1 MFSFQSWARPT
12 ATYHRKSYD
21 RIAKLHGFD
30 SKDKTVL
37 VTGGSSG
44 VGFSICKAFAE
55 TGVARIAIVARS
67 PEKLEKAQAEL
78 ATAWPATQV
87 LTYQASVTDSARMTE
102 ILQHLGTVDV
112 LVMCAAV
119 VHERAKATN
128 ISIEDVQRAF
138 DINVVAAFNL
148 TKAYFA
154 TPMPVSGTK
163 TIISISSAVAQVSS
177 NLRSAYGA
185 SKAAAAQILQCFAAE
200 RDSEALRI
208 FSFHP
213 GAFYTPAVAEH
224 FGRDEIQWDDV
235 ELPAH
240 FALWLAGPES
250 SFLNG
255 RYLWA
260 HWDVDE
266 LIALKDRLAKDPKFL
281 TIGLVL

>member
-1 MFSFQSWARPT
+1 MFSFPSWARPT

-21 RIAKLHGFD
+21 RIAKHHGFD

-55 TGVARIAIVARS
+55 AGVKRIAIVSRS
-67 PEKLEKAQAEL
+67 PAPLEKARAEL
-78 ATAWPATQV
+78 AALCPATQA
-87 LTYQASVTDSARMTE
+87 LAYQASVTDNARMAE

-112 LVMCAAV
+112 LVMCAAA
-119 VHERAKATN
+119 VHNRAKAN
-128 ISIEDVQRAF
+128 SISTEDVQTAF
-138 DINVVAAFNL
+138 DTNVVAAFNL
-148 TKAYFA
+148 TKTYLA
-154 TPMPVSGTK
+154 TPMPASGSK
-163 TIISISSAVAQVSS
+163 TIINISSAVAQVS
-177 NLRSAYGA
+177 NTLRSGYGA
-185 SKAAAAQILQCFAAE
+185 SKAAAAQILQCFATE

-224 FGRDEIQWDDV
+224 FARDEIQWDDV

-250 SFLNG
+250 GFLNG